1 MRLGR
6 ASQIEARSIMKILVL
21 NSGSSSIKFRL
32 FLAPGG
38 NEGQADAGAAW
49 RVAASGAATRIGEAS
64 GQIKLGWTDA
74 AGAAHERAE
83 AADIDS
89 HHAGMERIVALLRE
103 TGALGGGEELA
114 AVGHRVVH
122 GGEAFHAPTVVDDDV
137 IVAVRQVIPLAPL
150 HNPANLDGILVARE
164 LFPNVPQV
172 AVFDTA
178 FHQTM
183 PRTAYRYAIPG
194 YLYREHHV
202 RRYGFHGTSHHY
214 VAKEAARMLGKPL
227 SRCNLITLHLGN
239 GASATAIRDGASVD
253 TSMGMTPLEGLVMG
267 SRCGDI
273 DPAVHFY
280 LCRHLGFD
288 NDTLDDLLNRQS
300 GLLGLCGVN
309 DMREVHRLAEAG
321 DEDAELAVGV
331 TCHRLKKYIGAY
343 LALLGR
349 VDAVVFTG
357 GIGEND
363 AQIRGAACADLGAL
377 GIELDASAN
386 SAPATH
392 ARVVSAAGSRV
403 VVLVVPTDEELEIAR
418 QTLEALG

>member
-1 MRLGR
+1 
-6 ASQIEARSIMKILVL
+6 MKILVL

-32 FLAPGG
+32 F
-38 NEGQADAGAAW
+38 NADDLE
-49 RVAASGAATRIGEAS
+49 VAASGAATRIGEPSAR
-64 GQIKLGWTDA
+64 IALRWTDA
-74 AGAAHERAE
+74 AGEVQRRE
-83 AADIDS
+83 ADARIDS
-89 HHAGMERIVALLRE
+89 HHAGMEHIGAVLRE
-103 TGALGGGEELA
+103 TGVLGGLEELQA
-114 AVGHRVVH
+114 IGHRVVH

-137 IVAVRQVIPLAPL
+137 IDVIRQVSPLAPL

-164 LFPNVPQV
+164 LFPRVPQV

-214 VAKEAARMLGKPL
+214 VAKQAARMLGRPL
-227 SRCNLITLHLGN
+227 SQCNLITLHLGN

-267 SRCGDI
+267 TRCGDI

-280 LCRHLGFD
+280 LCRHLGLD

-321 DEDAELAVGV
+321 DENAELALGI
-331 TCHRLKKYIGAY
+331 TCHRLRKYIGAY
-343 LALLGR
+343 VAVLGH
-349 VDAVVFTG
+349 VDALVFTG

-363 AQIRGAACADLGAL
+363 AQVRECACAGLGGL
-377 GIELDASAN
+377 GIVLDDDRN
-386 SAPATH
+386 
-392 ARVVSAAGSRV
+392 ARTLSDAGTISAAESRV
-403 VVLVVPTDEELEIAR
+403 RVFVVPTDEELEIAS
-418 QTLEALG
+418 QTLAALA

>member
-1 MRLGR
+1 
-6 ASQIEARSIMKILVL
+6 MKILVL

-32 FLAPGG
+32 FAG
-38 NEGQADAGAAW
+38 EDANGDW
-49 RVAASGAATRIGEAS
+49 EVIASGGATRIGEDGAALHLRWSDAS
-64 GQIKLGWTDA
+64 GA
-74 AGAAHERAE
+74 AQERAD
-83 AADIDS
+83 ALGIPS
-89 HHAGMERIVALLRE
+89 HRAGIERIATALQD
-103 TGALGGGEELA
+103 TGVLGRVEELSG
-114 AVGHRVVH
+114 VGHRLVH
-122 GGEAFHAPTVVDDDV
+122 GGEAFHAPTLVDEDV
-137 IVAVRQVIPLAPL
+137 IAAIRQMIPLAPL
-150 HNPANLDGILVARE
+150 HNPANLDGILVARD
-164 LFPNVPQV
+164 LFPGVPQV

-227 SRCNLITLHLGN
+227 SQCNLITLHLGN
-239 GASATAIRDGASVD
+239 GASATAIRAGASVD

-267 SRCGDI
+267 SRCGDL

-288 NDTLDDLLNRQS
+288 NETLDDLLNRQS

-321 DEDAELAVGV
+321 DEDAELALGV

-343 LALLGR
+343 AAVLGQ

-363 AQIRGAACADLGAL
+363 AQTRRCACADLAQL
-377 GIELDASAN
+377 GILLDMGANARLQGERGVISSAE
-386 SAPATH
+386 
-392 ARVVSAAGSRV
+392 SRIA
-403 VVLVVPTDEELEIAR
+403 VLVIPADEELEIAR
-418 QTLEALG
+418 QTCEALS